1 MRFGKDQSD
10 FEAGQ
15 RDAHQAGSSDTSPL
29 QWLGGQMLKER
40 NMKIILATLAL
51 AAVTLPATVTAAPGQ
66 QSIAVDIGDLDL
78 TSDKG
83 QRILALR
90 IQRAART
97 LCKSQALE
105 SLPSNIRR
113 ERGCVRETQARALVS
128 VKTLTATG
136 GPTSGR
142 GG

>member
-1 MRFGKDQSD
+1 
-10 FEAGQ
+10 
-15 RDAHQAGSSDTSPL
+15 
-29 QWLGGQMLKER
+29 
-40 NMKIILATLAL
+40 MKIIFATLAL
-51 AAVTLPATVTAAPGQ
+51 AAVMLPASATAAPDQ

-78 TSDKG
+78 TSVKG

-90 IQRAART
+90 IQRAARA

-113 ERGCVRETQARALVS
+113 ERACIRETQARAEAA
-128 VKTLTATG
+128 VKTLAAAG

-142 GG
+142 GD